1 MIQVEFGST
10 GDKMSLRVEGHA
22 GFSELGQDIVCA
34 GVSSLGQAL
43 LFGLECMGLGME
55 YSICPGELR
64 VEAVRTD
71 ASCAMFCMCF
81 AGMSAISQKYPRNV
95 IVRGEIAQT
104 PLLQ

>member
-1 MIQVEFGST
+1 MIQAKFGAT
-10 GDKMSLRVEGHA
+10 GDKMCLRVEGHA

-71 ASCAMFCMCF
+71 ASYAMFCMCY

-95 IVRGEIAQT
+95 IVRGEIVQT

>member
-1 MIQVEFGST
+1 MINAEFIST
-10 GDKMSLRVEGHA
+10 PDKLVLSVQGHA

-64 VEAVRTD
+64 VEAVWTD
-71 ASCAMFCMCF
+71 ASYAMFCMCY